1 MSKTNFKSYI
11 IINSFIVF
19 SKREFEEYIKII
31 WNVDYNLKQRK
42 EQRAIFKFC
51 SSSVTFSSG

>member
-1 MSKTNFKSYI
+1 MRKTNFKSYI

-42 EQRAIFKFC
+42 EQRAIF
-51 SSSVTFSSG
+51 